1 MLPVAV
7 ALAPVVIFLV
17 LLTLFDSFKLVP
29 LVTLSRALIAGAA
42 VAVLASLLHAW
53 LLRVTGWD
61 PEAFSRY
68 IAPVTEE
75 TLKALVIIYP
85 LRKRQVAF
93 LVDAAIIGFAV
104 GAGFALVE
112 NVEYL
117 RALTDRSIWIWIAR
131 GFGSAILHAT
141 TTAIAAIV
149 AKSWLDRSPDRGSAA
164 LLPGLAGAI
173 LLHALYN
180 RALVSPVLA
189 AALLMLVLPLVVIFV
204 FTRSEKSTRE
214 WVSDGLDL
222 DVELL
227 QLMQSNQ
234 FGTTRLGKYLHELRA
249 RFPGP
254 VVADMFCLMQLD
266 LELAIRAKG
275 LLLARETGLDVPSD
289 DALAAKLAER
299 KYLEQAIGRT
309 GLLALRPLQVSSD
322 RDDWHQYLLEHTRRR
337 T

>member
-1 MLPVAV
+1 MVPIAV
-7 ALAPVVIFLV
+7 ALFPVVIFLV
-17 LLTLFDSFKLVP
+17 LLRLFDSFKLVP
-29 LVTLSRALIAGAA
+29 AIMLSRALIAGAA
-42 VAVLASLLHAW
+42 VAVLASILHAW

-68 IAPVTEE
+68 VAPITEE
-75 TLKALVIIYP
+75 TLKAVVLLYP
-85 LRKRQVAF
+85 LGKRQVAF
-93 LVDAAIIGFAV
+93 LVDAAILGFAV

-117 RALTDRSIWIWIAR
+117 RALPDRSIWMWIAR

-141 TTAIAAIV
+141 TTAITAIV
-149 AKSWLDRSPDRGSAA
+149 AKSLLDRGRGRATVA
-164 LLPGLAGAI
+164 LLPGLLAAI
-173 LLHALYN
+173 LLHALFN
-180 RALVSPVLA
+180 RALISPVLA
-189 AALLMLVLPLVVIFV
+189 AAMLMLVLPLIVIFV
-204 FTRSEKSTRE
+204 FARSEKTTRE
-214 WVSDGLDL
+214 WVSDGMDL

-227 QLMQSNQ
+227 RLMQSNQ

-275 LLLARETGLDVPSD
+275 LLLARETGLDVPAD
-289 DALAAKLAER
+289 DALAAKLEER
-299 KYLEQAIGRT
+299 KYLERAIGPT

-322 RDDWHQYLLEHTRRR
+322 RDDWHQYLLEHSRR
-337 T
+337 

>member
-7 ALAPVVIFLV
+7 ALLPVLFFL
-17 LLTLFDSFKLVP
+17 LLLVFFDSFKLVP
-29 LVTLSRALIAGAA
+29 PATLTRALVAGAA
-42 VAVLASLLHAW
+42 VAVAASLLHAW
-53 LLRVTGWD
+53 LFRITSLDT
-61 PEAFSRY
+61 EHFSRY

-75 TLKALVIIYP
+75 TLKALVLIYP
-85 LRKRQVAF
+85 LRKRQIAF

-104 GAGFALVE
+104 GAGFAVVE

-117 RALTDRSIWIWIAR
+117 RTLPDATMWVWIAR

-141 TTAIAAIV
+141 TTAIIAIAAKSLLDRRPALGLWAIVPGGIAAIV
-149 AKSWLDRSPDRGSAA
+149 LH
-164 LLPGLAGAI
+164 GAF
-173 LLHALYN
+173 N

-189 AALLMLVLPLVVIFV
+189 AAVLMIGLPMIVIVLFA
-204 FTRSEKSTRE
+204 RSERATRE

-227 QLMQSNQ
+227 RLVQSRE
-234 FGTTRLGKYLHELRA
+234 FASTRLGRYLNELRA

-275 LLLARETGLDVPSD
+275 MLLAREAGLEVAVD
-289 DALAAKLAER
+289 DTLRAQLAER
-299 KYLEQAIGRT
+299 TYLEEAIGQT
-309 GLLALRPLQVSSD
+309 ALLALRPLHVTDD
-322 RDDWHQYLLEHTRRR
+322 RDDWHQYLLEAAGR
-337 T
+337 

>member
-7 ALAPVVIFLV
+7 ALLPVVIFLV
-17 LLTLFDSFKLVP
+17 LLMLFDSFKLVP
-29 LVTLSRALIAGAA
+29 AVTLSRALITGAA
-42 VAVLASLLHAW
+42 VAVAASLLHTW
-53 LLRVTGWD
+53 LLRITGWD

-75 TLKALVIIYP
+75 SLKALVLIYP

-112 NVEYL
+112 NIEYL
-117 RALTDRSIWIWIAR
+117 RALADRSIWMWIVR

-141 TTAIAAIV
+141 TTAITAIV
-149 AKSWLDRSPDRGSAA
+149 AKSLLDRRADAGAVTT
-164 LLPGLAGAI
+164 LLPGLLGAI
-173 LLHALYN
+173 LLHALFN

-189 AALLMLVLPLVVIFV
+189 AAVLMLGLPLVVIFV
-204 FTRSEKSTRE
+204 FARSEKSTRE
-214 WVSDGLDL
+214 WVSDGMDL

-275 LLLARETGLDVPSD
+275 LLLARETGLEVPAD

-299 KYLEQAIGRT
+299 KYLERAIGRT
-309 GLLALRPLQVSSD
+309 GLLALRPLQVSSA
-322 RDDWHQYLLEHTRRR
+322 RDDWHQYLLEQTRRS
-337 T
+337 

>member
-1 MLPVAV
+1 MLH
-7 ALAPVVIFLV
+7 
-17 LLTLFDSFKLVP
+17 T
-29 LVTLSRALIAGAA
+29 
-42 VAVLASLLHAW
+42 W

-75 TLKALVIIYP
+75 TLKALVVLYP
-85 LRKRQVAF
+85 LRKRQIAF
-93 LVDAAIIGFAV
+93 LVDAAMVGFAV

-117 RALTDRSIWIWIAR
+117 RALTDRSIWMWIAR

-141 TTAIAAIV
+141 TTAVTAIV
-149 AKSWLDRSPDRGSAA
+149 AKSLLDRGSDRGAAA
-164 LLPGLAGAI
+164 LLPGLLAAI
-173 LLHALYN
+173 LLHALFN

-189 AALLMLVLPLVVIFV
+189 AAMLMVVLPLVVIFV
-204 FTRSEKSTRE
+204 FTRSEKTTRE
-214 WVSDGLDL
+214 WVSDGMDL

-275 LLLARETGLDVPSD
+275 LLLAREAGLDVPAD

-299 KYLEQAIGRT
+299 KYLERAIGQT

-322 RDDWHQYLLEHTRRR
+322 RDDWHQYLLEHTRR
-337 T
+337 

>member
-1 MLPVAV
+1 MAPVVV
-7 ALAPVVIFLV
+7 ALFPVVIFRV
-17 LLTLFDSFKLVP
+17 LLMLFDSFKLVP
-29 LVTLSRALIAGAA
+29 AITLSRALIMGAA
-42 VAVLASLLHAW
+42 IAVLASMLHAW
-53 LLRVTGWD
+53 LLRITGWD

-75 TLKALVIIYP
+75 TLKALVVLYP

-93 LVDAAIIGFAV
+93 LVDAAILGFAV

-117 RALTDRSIWIWIAR
+117 RALPDRSIWVWIAR

-141 TTAIAAIV
+141 TTAIVAIV
-149 AKSWLDRSPDRGSAA
+149 AKSLIDRGRSRGAGA
-164 LLPGLAGAI
+164 LLPGLLTAI
-173 LLHALYN
+173 LLHALFN

-189 AALLMLVLPLVVIFV
+189 AAVLMLVLPLVVIFI
-204 FTRSEKSTRE
+204 FNRSEKTTRD

-227 QLMQSNQ
+227 QLVQSNQ

-275 LLLARETGLDVPSD
+275 LLLARETGLEVPAD
-289 DALAAKLAER
+289 EALAAKLAER
-299 KYLEQAIGRT
+299 KYLERAIGQT

-322 RDDWHQYLLEHTRRR
+322 RDDWHQYLLEHTRR
-337 T
+337 